1 MNPYCQYCLEHPE
14 DYLNNHYHGT
24 LYGFTVPTD
33 DELLERLVLE
43 INQAGLSW
51 NTILKKAD
59 GFHEAFDGFSVAK
72 VAAYSEADI
81 DRLMTNPNIIR
92 NRKKI
97 EAAIRNAQVIHA
109 LHGFGSSFKG
119 WLDSRLCLPV
129 DEWVS
134 EFKNTFSFTGPEI
147 VKEFLLSTGYLEGA
161 HSPDCVIY
169 QLALKSSPP
178 WTQLKQPYK

>member
-14 DYLNNHYHGT
+14 DVLNNYYHAND
-24 LYGFTVPTD
+24 YGYSVPSD
-33 DELLERLVLE
+33 DLLFERLILE

-59 GFHEAFDGFSVAK
+59 AFRVAFDGFSISK
-72 VAAYSEADI
+72 VAAYQQADI
-81 DRLMTNPNIIR
+81 ERLMSDQSIIR

-97 EAAIRNAQVIHA
+97 EAAIRNATVIRS
-109 LHGFGSSFKG
+109 LHEHGSSFKG
-119 WLDSRLCLPV
+119 WLDSRLCLPEK
-129 DEWVS
+129 EWVS

-161 HSPDCVIY
+161 HSPDCVFY
-169 QLALKSSPP
+169 QSVIDSSPP
-178 WTQLKQPYK
+178 WTHLKRPRS